1 MPDRFNR
8 FLRSILR
15 ASAWVMAPICL
26 GLALALL
33 LILGQFGRE
42 LWYAAFG
49 FREMTLSEVILSV
62 LRLIDLALLAN
73 LVVMIIG
80 AGVDIYAPLVSSTPG
95 DDRPEWTAIINFA
108 ELKPKLFASISAIAA
123 IYLLEAFV
131 NLEATDKTVVL
142 WEVVIV
148 MTFVL
153 STALLAWTAQMTD
166 HH

>member
-1 MPDRFNR
+1 MPERFNR

-33 LILGQFGRE
+33 LILAQFGRE
-42 LWYAAFG
+42 LWHAAFA

-80 AGVDIYAPLVSSTPG
+80 AGIEIYAPLVSTPG

-131 NLEATDKTVVL
+131 NLEAMDKTVVL
-142 WEVVIV
+142 WEAVIV
-148 MTFVL
+148 IIFVL
-153 STALLAWTAQMTD
+153 STALLAWTAKMSDD
-166 HH
+166 H